1 MITVVLAEEVG
12 LKVSFTTPLI
22 GEQHPP
28 VVLAESVGLQD
39 AVITSFSGAGG
50 GGKKVSVVLAESV
63 GLQDSIATPT
73 IGVQHPPVVLAESV
87 GLQDAV
93 ITSLSTVGRGGK
105 KVSAVLA
112 DSHVISGVD

>member
-1 MITVVLAEEVG
+1 MYAENKNKKKIKKNTKWG
-12 LKVSFTTPLI
+12 L
-22 GEQHPP
+22 QHPP

-39 AVITSFSGAGG
+39 AVITSFSGADG

-87 GLQDAV
+87 GLRYEER
-93 ITSLSTVGRGGK
+93 SLGYGGRCGGK
-105 KVSAVLA
+105 Q
-112 DSHVISGVD
+112 DY

>member
-1 MITVVLAEEVG
+1 MRVLIGAGVQPCALPISGWVG
-12 LKVSFTTPLI
+12 LKVSIATPTM
-22 GEQHPP
+22 GVQPPP

-73 IGVQHPPVVLAESV
+73 IGVPNPPEVLAELV
-87 GLQDAV
+87 GLSDAV
-93 ITSLSTVGRGGK
+93 INSLS
-105 KVSAVLA
+105 
-112 DSHVISGVD
+112 